1 MCPGLRVS
9 VTYFCQEM
17 LLKTYGQ
24 GLQAKQIDHI
34 VECLRH
40 GGIIIYPTDTV
51 YGMGT
56 GLSNVRSVNRLAQI
70 KYKRKE
76 DLNYTILCHDLSKLS
91 HYMTPISNSLFRFIK
106 AHIPGPFTFVLNA
119 NNAIP
124 KIFQSKK
131 KTIGIRVPD
140 NPIVCQIVDALGEP
154 LLNTSIDAPENETE
168 YITDPEAIHQRYGKF
183 VDLVIDG
190 GFGEIK
196 YSTVLDCTQDEIS
209 IIRQGIGQI

>member
-1 MCPGLRVS
+1 
-9 VTYFCQEM
+9 M

-56 GLSNVRSVNRLAQI
+56 GLSNIKSINRLAQI

-76 DLNYTILCHDLSKLS
+76 DLNYTIICHDLSRLS
-91 HYMTPISNSLFRFIK
+91 HYTAPISNPLFRFIK
-106 AHIPGPFTFVLNA
+106 THIPGPFTFILNA
-119 NNAIP
+119 NNEIP

-140 NPIVCQIVDALGEP
+140 NPIVRQIVEALGEP
-154 LLNTSIDAPENETE
+154 LLNTSIDAPEDETE
-168 YITDPEAIHQRYGKF
+168 YITDPEAIHQRYGKW

-190 GFGEIK
+190 GMGNVG
-196 YSTVLDCTQDEIS
+196 YSTVVDCTQEEIS
-209 IIRQGIGQI
+209 IIRQGIGEL

>member
-1 MCPGLRVS
+1 
-9 VTYFCQEM
+9 M

-24 GLQAKQIDHI
+24 ELQAKQIDHI

-56 GLSNVRSVNRLAQI
+56 GLSNIKSINRLAQI

-76 DLNYTILCHDLSKLS
+76 DLNYTIICHDLSRLS
-91 HYMTPISNSLFRFIK
+91 HYTAPISNPLFRFIK
-106 AHIPGPFTFVLNA
+106 AHIPGPFTFILNA
-119 NNAIP
+119 NNEIP

-140 NPIVCQIVDALGEP
+140 NPIVRQIVEALGEP
-154 LLNTSIDAPENETE
+154 LLNTSIDAPEDETE
-168 YITDPEAIHQRYGKF
+168 YITDPEAIHQRYGKW

-190 GFGEIK
+190 GMGNVG
-196 YSTVLDCTQDEIS
+196 YSTVVDCTQEEIS
-209 IIRQGIGQI
+209 IIRQGIGEL

>member
-1 MCPGLRVS
+1 M
-9 VTYFCQEM
+9 
-17 LLKTYGQ
+17 
-24 GLQAKQIDHI
+24 QAKQIDHI

-56 GLSNVRSVNRLAQI
+56 GLSNIKSINRLAQI

-76 DLNYTILCHDLSKLS
+76 DLNYTIICHDLSRLS
-91 HYMTPISNSLFRFIK
+91 HYTAPISNPLFRFIK
-106 AHIPGPFTFVLNA
+106 AHIPGPFTFILNA
-119 NNAIP
+119 NNEIP

-140 NPIVCQIVDALGEP
+140 NPIVRQIVEALGEP
-154 LLNTSIDAPENETE
+154 LLNTSIDAPEDETE
-168 YITDPEAIHQRYGKF
+168 YITDPEAIHQWYGKW

-190 GFGEIK
+190 GMGNVG
-196 YSTVLDCTQDEIS
+196 YSTVVDCTQEEIS
-209 IIRQGIGQI
+209 IIRQGIGEL

>member
-1 MCPGLRVS
+1 M
-9 VTYFCQEM
+9 
-17 LLKTYGQ
+17 
-24 GLQAKQIDHI
+24 QAKQIDHI

-56 GLSNVRSVNRLAQI
+56 GLSNIKSINRLAQI

-76 DLNYTILCHDLSKLS
+76 DLNYTIICHDLSRLS
-91 HYMTPISNSLFRFIK
+91 HYTAPISNPLFRFIK
-106 AHIPGPFTFVLNA
+106 AHIPGPFTFILNA
-119 NNAIP
+119 NNEIP

-140 NPIVCQIVDALGEP
+140 NPIVRQIVEALGEP
-154 LLNTSIDAPENETE
+154 LLNTSIDAPEDETE
-168 YITDPEAIHQRYGKF
+168 YITDPEAIHQRYSKW

-190 GFGEIK
+190 GMGNVG
-196 YSTVLDCTQDEIS
+196 YSTVVDCTQEEIS
-209 IIRQGIGQI
+209 IIRQGIGEL

>member
-1 MCPGLRVS
+1 M
-9 VTYFCQEM
+9 
-17 LLKTYGQ
+17 
-24 GLQAKQIDHI
+24 QAKQIDHI

-56 GLSNVRSVNRLAQI
+56 GLSNIKSINRLAQI

-76 DLNYTILCHDLSKLS
+76 DLNYTIICHDLSRLS
-91 HYMTPISNSLFRFIK
+91 HYTAPISNPLFRFIK
-106 AHIPGPFTFVLNA
+106 AHTPGPFTFILNA
-119 NNAIP
+119 NNEIP

-140 NPIVCQIVDALGEP
+140 NPIVRQIVEALGEP
-154 LLNTSIDAPENETE
+154 LLNTSIDAPEDETE
-168 YITDPEAIHQRYGKF
+168 YITDPEAIHQRYGKW

-190 GFGEIK
+190 GMGNVG
-196 YSTVLDCTQDEIS
+196 YSTVVDCTQEEIS
-209 IIRQGIGQI
+209 IIRQGIGEL

>member
-1 MCPGLRVS
+1 M
-9 VTYFCQEM
+9 
-17 LLKTYGQ
+17 
-24 GLQAKQIDHI
+24 QAKQIDHI

-56 GLSNVRSVNRLAQI
+56 GLSNIKSINRLAQI

-76 DLNYTILCHDLSKLS
+76 DLNYTIICHDLSRLS
-91 HYMTPISNSLFRFIK
+91 HYTAPISNPLFRFIK
-106 AHIPGPFTFVLNA
+106 THIPGPFTFILNA
-119 NNAIP
+119 NNEIP

-140 NPIVCQIVDALGEP
+140 NPIVRQIVEALGEP
-154 LLNTSIDAPENETE
+154 LLNTSIDAPEDETE
-168 YITDPEAIHQRYGKF
+168 YITDPEAIHQRYGKW

-190 GFGEIK
+190 GMGNVG
-196 YSTVLDCTQDEIS
+196 YSTVVDCTQEEIS
-209 IIRQGIGQI
+209 IIRQGIGEL

>member
-91 HYMTPISNSLFRFIK
+91 HYTTPISNSLFRFIK
-106 AHIPGPFTFVLNA
+106 AHIPGQFTFVLNA

>member
-1 MCPGLRVS
+1 
-9 VTYFCQEM
+9 M

-56 GLSNVRSVNRLAQI
+56 GLSNIKSINRLAQI

-76 DLNYTILCHDLSKLS
+76 DLNYTIICHDLSRLS
-91 HYMTPISNSLFRFIK
+91 HYTAPISNPLFRFIK
-106 AHIPGPFTFVLNA
+106 AHIPGPFTFILNA
-119 NNAIP
+119 NNEIP

-140 NPIVCQIVDALGEP
+140 NPIVRQIVDALGEP
-154 LLNTSIDAPENETE
+154 LLNTSIDAPEDETE
-168 YITDPEAIHQRYGKF
+168 YITDPEAIHQRYGKW

-190 GFGEIK
+190 GMGNVG
-196 YSTVLDCTQDEIS
+196 YSTVVDCTQEEIS
-209 IIRQGIGQI
+209 IIRQGIGEL

>member
-1 MCPGLRVS
+1 
-9 VTYFCQEM
+9 M

-56 GLSNVRSVNRLAQI
+56 GLSNIKSINRLAQI

-76 DLNYTILCHDLSKLS
+76 DLNYTIICHDLSRLS
-91 HYMTPISNSLFRFIK
+91 HYTAPISNPLFRFIK
-106 AHIPGPFTFVLNA
+106 AHIPGPFTFILNA
-119 NNAIP
+119 NNEIP
-124 KIFQSKK
+124 KIFQSK

-140 NPIVCQIVDALGEP
+140 NPIVRQIVDALGEP
-154 LLNTSIDAPENETE
+154 LLNTSIDAPEDETE
-168 YITDPEAIHQRYGKF
+168 YITDPEAIHQRYGKW

-190 GFGEIK
+190 GMGNVG
-196 YSTVLDCTQDEIS
+196 YSTVVDCTQEEIS
-209 IIRQGIGQI
+209 IIRQGIGEL

>member
-1 MCPGLRVS
+1 
-9 VTYFCQEM
+9 M

-40 GGIIIYPTDTV
+40 GGIIIYPTDTL

-56 GLSNVRSVNRLAQI
+56 GLSNIKSINRLAQI

-76 DLNYTILCHDLSKLS
+76 DLNYTIICHDLSRLS
-91 HYMTPISNSLFRFIK
+91 HYTAPISNPLFRFIK
-106 AHIPGPFTFVLNA
+106 AHIPGPFTFILNA
-119 NNAIP
+119 NNEIP

-140 NPIVCQIVDALGEP
+140 NPIVRQIVEALGEP
-154 LLNTSIDAPENETE
+154 LLNTSIDAPEDETE
-168 YITDPEAIHQRYGKF
+168 YITDPEAIHQRYGKW

-190 GFGEIK
+190 GMGNVG
-196 YSTVLDCTQDEIS
+196 YSTVVDCTQEEIS
-209 IIRQGIGQI
+209 IIRQGIGEL

>member
-1 MCPGLRVS
+1 M
-9 VTYFCQEM
+9 
-17 LLKTYGQ
+17 
-24 GLQAKQIDHI
+24 QAKQIDHI

-56 GLSNVRSVNRLAQI
+56 GLSNIKSINRLAQI

-76 DLNYTILCHDLSKLS
+76 DLNYTIICHDLSRLS
-91 HYMTPISNSLFRFIK
+91 HYTAPISNPLFRFIK
-106 AHIPGPFTFVLNA
+106 AHIPGPFTFILNA
-119 NNAIP
+119 NNEIP

-140 NPIVCQIVDALGEP
+140 NPIVRQIVEALGEP
-154 LLNTSIDAPENETE
+154 LLNTSIDAPEDETE
-168 YITDPEAIHQRYGKF
+168 YITDPEAIHQRYGKW

-190 GFGEIK
+190 GMGK
-196 YSTVLDCTQDEIS
+196 VGYSTVVDCTQEEIS
-209 IIRQGIGQI
+209 IIRQGIGEL

>member
-1 MCPGLRVS
+1 M
-9 VTYFCQEM
+9 
-17 LLKTYGQ
+17 
-24 GLQAKQIDHI
+24 QAKQIDHI

-56 GLSNVRSVNRLAQI
+56 GLSNIKSINRLAQI

-76 DLNYTILCHDLSKLS
+76 DLNYTIICHDLSRLS
-91 HYMTPISNSLFRFIK
+91 HYTAPISNPLFRFIK
-106 AHIPGPFTFVLNA
+106 THIPGPFTFILNA
-119 NNAIP
+119 NNEIP

-140 NPIVCQIVDALGEP
+140 NPIVRQIVEALGEP
-154 LLNTSIDAPENETE
+154 LLNTSIDAPEDETE
-168 YITDPEAIHQRYGKF
+168 YITDPEAIHQRYSKW

-190 GFGEIK
+190 GMGNVG
-196 YSTVLDCTQDEIS
+196 YSTVVDCTQEEIS
-209 IIRQGIGQI
+209 IIRQGIGEL

>member
-1 MCPGLRVS
+1 
-9 VTYFCQEM
+9 M

-56 GLSNVRSVNRLAQI
+56 GLSNIKSINRLAQI

-76 DLNYTILCHDLSKLS
+76 DLNYTIICHDLSRLS
-91 HYMTPISNSLFRFIK
+91 HYTAPISNPLFRFIK
-106 AHIPGPFTFVLNA
+106 AHIPGPFTFILNA
-119 NNAIP
+119 NNEIP

-140 NPIVCQIVDALGEP
+140 NPIVRQIVEALGEP
-154 LLNTSIDAPENETE
+154 LLNTSIDAPEDETE
-168 YITDPEAIHQRYGKF
+168 YITDPEAIHQRYSKW

-190 GFGEIK
+190 GMGNVG
-196 YSTVLDCTQDEIS
+196 YSTVVDCTQEEIS
-209 IIRQGIGQI
+209 IIRQGIGEL

>member
-1 MCPGLRVS
+1 MRPHSR
-9 VTYFCQEM
+9 
-17 LLKTYGQ
+17 
-24 GLQAKQIDHI
+24 
-34 VECLRH
+34 
-40 GGIIIYPTDTV
+40 
-51 YGMGT
+51 
-56 GLSNVRSVNRLAQI
+56 
-70 KYKRKE
+70 
-76 DLNYTILCHDLSKLS
+76 
-91 HYMTPISNSLFRFIK
+91 SNSLFRFIK

>member
-1 MCPGLRVS
+1 M
-9 VTYFCQEM
+9 
-17 LLKTYGQ
+17 
-24 GLQAKQIDHI
+24 QAKQIDHI

-56 GLSNVRSVNRLAQI
+56 GLSNIKSINRLAQI

-76 DLNYTILCHDLSKLS
+76 DLNYTIICHDLSRLS
-91 HYMTPISNSLFRFIK
+91 HYTAPISNPLFRFIK
-106 AHIPGPFTFVLNA
+106 AHIPGPFTFILNA
-119 NNAIP
+119 NNEIP

-140 NPIVCQIVDALGEP
+140 NPIVRQIVDALGEP
-154 LLNTSIDAPENETE
+154 LLNTSIDAPEDETE
-168 YITDPEAIHQRYGKF
+168 YITDPEAIHQRYGKW

-190 GFGEIK
+190 GMGNVG
-196 YSTVLDCTQDEIS
+196 YSTVVDCTQEEIS
-209 IIRQGIGQI
+209 IIRQGIGEL

>member
-1 MCPGLRVS
+1 
-9 VTYFCQEM
+9 M

-56 GLSNVRSVNRLAQI
+56 GLSNIKSINRLAQI

-76 DLNYTILCHDLSKLS
+76 DLNYTIICHDLSRLS
-91 HYMTPISNSLFRFIK
+91 HYTAPISNPLFRFIK
-106 AHIPGPFTFVLNA
+106 AHIPGPFTFILNA
-119 NNAIP
+119 NNEIP

-140 NPIVCQIVDALGEP
+140 NPIVRQIVEALGEP
-154 LLNTSIDAPENETE
+154 LLNTSIDAPEDETE
-168 YITDPEAIHQRYGKF
+168 YITDPEAIHQRYGKW

-190 GFGEIK
+190 GMGNVG
-196 YSTVLDCTQDEIS
+196 YSTVVDCTQEEIS
-209 IIRQGIGQI
+209 IIRQGIGEL

>member
-1 MCPGLRVS
+1 M
-9 VTYFCQEM
+9 
-17 LLKTYGQ
+17 
-24 GLQAKQIDHI
+24 QAKQIDHI

-56 GLSNVRSVNRLAQI
+56 GLSNIKSINRLAQI

-76 DLNYTILCHDLSKLS
+76 DLNYTIICHDLSRLS
-91 HYMTPISNSLFRFIK
+91 HYTAPISNSLFRFIK
-106 AHIPGPFTFVLNA
+106 AHIPGPFTFILNA
-119 NNAIP
+119 NNEIP

-140 NPIVCQIVDALGEP
+140 NPIVRQIVEALGEP
-154 LLNTSIDAPENETE
+154 LLNTSIDAPEDETE
-168 YITDPEAIHQRYGKF
+168 YITDPEAIHQRYSKW

-190 GFGEIK
+190 GMGNVG
-196 YSTVLDCTQDEIS
+196 YSTVVDCTQEEIS
-209 IIRQGIGQI
+209 IIRQGIGEL

>member
-1 MCPGLRVS
+1 M
-9 VTYFCQEM
+9 
-17 LLKTYGQ
+17 
-24 GLQAKQIDHI
+24 QAKQIDHI

-56 GLSNVRSVNRLAQI
+56 GLSNIKSINRLAQI

-76 DLNYTILCHDLSKLS
+76 DLNYTIICHDLSRLS
-91 HYMTPISNSLFRFIK
+91 HYTAPISNPLFRFIK
-106 AHIPGPFTFVLNA
+106 AHIPGPFTFILNA
-119 NNAIP
+119 NNEIP

-140 NPIVCQIVDALGEP
+140 NPIVRQIVEALGEP
-154 LLNTSIDAPENETE
+154 LLNTSIDAPEDETE
-168 YITDPEAIHQRYGKF
+168 YITDPEAIHQRYGKW

-190 GFGEIK
+190 GMGNVG
-196 YSTVLDCTQDEIS
+196 YSTVVDFTQEEIS
-209 IIRQGIGQI
+209 IIRQGIGEL